1 MENRVIEFGYS
12 SNLGGVEVFIRNIIM
27 NTSIPID
34 LAVTTE
40 DKIPFEDEFAAK
52 WCRIFIIP
60 NRRSAPMEYRPNI
73 ERLLR
78 EHPEIKAA
86 HVHLNSCSSI
96 EALEAAKKVGMHCI
110 AHSHSSNSNFN
121 KLTKTLHTINK
132 KRINKLADVRLACSD
147 AAGHFIFGNSDFEI
161 IKNGI
166 DTEKFSFNR
175 TYRDEIRREF
185 DIGYRFTLCHVGM
198 FAPVKNHEFLIDIF
212 ASVVKK
218 HPDSVLLLVG
228 TGSETEKIREK
239 VSALGLSEKV
249 IFAGRRTDV
258 EKILSAADAF
268 VLPSHFEGFPLVLVE
283 AQSSGLNCF
292 ASTGVPEEAQLLD
305 NFEFIPLD
313 IGAEAWA
320 DRILSTAPNPNRVSA
335 ASEVAE
341 LGYNCKL
348 TAARVEDIYSQQT
361 KLCR

>member
-1 MENRVIEFGYS
+1 MC
-12 SNLGGVEVFIRNIIM
+12 IRD
-27 NTSIPID
+27 S
-34 LAVTTE
+34 
-40 DKIPFEDEFAAK
+40 
-52 WCRIFIIP
+52 
-60 NRRSAPMEYRPNI
+60 
-73 ERLLR
+73 
-78 EHPEIKAA
+78 PEIKVA

-175 TYRDEIRREF
+175 AYRDEIRREF
-185 DIGYRFTLCHVGM
+185 DIGDRFTLCHVGM

-239 VSALGLSEKV
+239 VSGLGLSKKV

-258 EKILSAADAF
+258 EKIMSAADAF
-268 VLPSHFEGFPLVLVE
+268 VLPSHFEGLPLVLVE

-292 ASTGVPEEAQLLD
+292 VSDAVPEEAKLLD

-320 DRILSTAPNPNRVSA
+320 DRILSAALNTDRASA
-335 ASEVAE
+335 SAVVAAA
-341 LGYNCKL
+341 GYDCKL
-348 TAARVEDIYSQQT
+348 TAARIEKIYSQQIA
-361 KLCR
+361 LCL